1 MTQAASN
8 GMRRIG
14 RAVLS
19 RIENSAWGD
28 ARQKVNGHA
37 RWPHDLAP
45 HVPDTTRERGVA

>member
-1 MTQAASN
+1 MTQAAIN

-14 RAVLS
+14 RAILR
-19 RIENSAWGD
+19 RIEDSAWG

-37 RWPHDLAP
+37 RWPHGAAP